1 MANVFAFRDSRL
13 NAFLFSDVGMEPNGT
28 SLTILSLLARL
39 GKDPW
44 DEAAAWA
51 RQPKDAAIRLLT
63 DSISRMPPSQQ
74 AFDDA
79 QLTASRL
86 VNLLPAPEAPKV
98 AAAMWP
104 ALAATPKGGLL
115 ALLYLSLFL
124 VFNLWLAAAAPRP
137 DAAAAAAPAIHAVA
151 ASTK

>member
-1 MANVFAFRDSRL
+1 MPNIFALRDSGL
-13 NAFLFSDVGMEPNGT
+13 NAFLFSEVGVEPNGT

-51 RQPKDAAIRLLT
+51 DKPKDAAIRLLT
-63 DSISRMPPSQQ
+63 DSISQLPPNQQ

-79 QLTASRL
+79 HLTASRP
-86 VNLLPAPEAPKV
+86 VALLPTQGPPKAAPD
-98 AAAMWP
+98 MP
-104 ALAATPKGGLL
+104 AGLAAIPIMSWLVV
-115 ALLYLSLFL
+115 AYFSLFL
-124 VFNLWLAAAAPRP
+124 VFNLWLAAAPKP
-137 DAAAAAAPAIHAVA
+137 GAAGTPAIHAAA